1 MTLRILATALIAL
14 ALAVPTPALAQTKA
28 PGVTDTEIQI
38 GITGPMSGPAALYGN
53 LGVAQEAWARYVND
67 LGGINGRKLK
77 VVIKDDGFNPGRGV
91 ANLKELKDTTFI
103 NLGLVG
109 SAIINASKD
118 EMADARYPLVH
129 PYGNPALFAKQPR
142 EKLRSVFVVYPDYV
156 DEADFIVKY
165 AADKL
170 GVKKISV
177 FYTNDEWG
185 KGTMEGVQRGLKSVT
200 GKLALAAAVSYEVTE
215 RELGTHALKFKESGA
230 DTVFL
235 SCLNT
240 AAANLVK
247 EMAKVGYRPRIIGS
261 FPLGD
266 HTIMYRLLGELW
278 EGAYYNALPGRVLG
292 EPEVKPV
299 TDILLK
305 YEPKLAGKESTALA
319 GATAMIL
326 AVEGLK
332 KAGKNLTRDGFI
344 EGMES
349 IKGFTSQGLTAPITF
364 SSTQHHG
371 LNGVR
376 LMRAKKAAD
385 QSFES
390 LTDYQIFK
398 PLF

>member
-1 MTLRILATALIAL
+1 MTRRMIVLALAAVLLATA
-14 ALAVPTPALAQTKA
+14 PAGAQSKV
-28 PGVTDTEIQI
+28 PGVTDTEIAI

-53 LGVAQEAWARYVND
+53 LAVAQEAWARYVND
-67 LGGINGRKLK
+67 LGGVNGRKLK

-91 ANLKELKDTTFI
+91 ANLKELKDSTFF

-118 EMADARYPLVH
+118 EMAEARFPLVH
-129 PYGNPALFAKQPR
+129 PYGNVALFARQPKEKQ
-142 EKLRSVFVVYPDYV
+142 RSVFVVYPDYV
-156 DEADFIVKY
+156 DEGDFVVKY

-170 GVKKISV
+170 GVKKLSV

-185 KGTMEGVQRGLKSVT
+185 KGSLEGVQKGLKAVS
-200 GKLALAAAVSYEVTE
+200 GKATLAAAVSYEVTD
-215 RELGTHALKFKESGA
+215 RELGTHALKLKESGA
-230 DTVFL
+230 DSVYL
-235 SCLNT
+235 ACLNT
-240 AAANLVK
+240 AAANLIK

-278 EGAYYNALPGRVLG
+278 EGAYFNALPAKVLG

-299 TDILLK
+299 LEILLK
-305 YEPKLAGKESTALA
+305 YEPKIAGKESTALA

-332 KAGKNLTRDGFI
+332 KSGRNLTREGFI

-349 IKGFTSQGLTAPITF
+349 IKGFTTQGLTAPITF
-364 SSTQHHG
+364 SATQHHG

-390 LTDYQIFK
+390 ITDYQIFK

>member
-1 MTLRILATALIAL
+1 MTRRTIVL
-14 ALAVPTPALAQTKA
+14 ALAAVSLAVAPAGAQPKV
-28 PGVTDTEIQI
+28 PGVTDTEIAI

-53 LGVAQEAWARYVND
+53 LAVAQEAWARYVND
-67 LGGINGRKLK
+67 LGGVNGRKLK

-91 ANLKELKDTTFI
+91 ANLKELKDSTFF

-118 EMADARYPLVH
+118 EMAEARFPLVH
-129 PYGNPALFAKQPR
+129 PYGNVALFARQPKEKQ
-142 EKLRSVFVVYPDYV
+142 RSVFVVYPDYV
-156 DEADFIVKY
+156 DEGEFVVKY

-170 GVKKISV
+170 GVKKLSV

-185 KGTMEGVQRGLKSVT
+185 KGSLEGVQKGLKAVS
-200 GKLALAAAVSYEVTE
+200 GKAALAAAVSYEVTD
-215 RELGTHALKFKESGA
+215 RELGTHALKLKESGA
-230 DTVFL
+230 DSIYL
-235 SCLNT
+235 ACLNT
-240 AAANLVK
+240 AAANLIK
-247 EMAKVGYRPRIIGS
+247 EMAKVGYRPRILGS

-278 EGAYYNALPGRVLG
+278 EGAYFNALPAKVLG

-299 TDILLK
+299 LDILLK
-305 YEPKLAGKESTALA
+305 YEPKIAGKESTALA

-332 KAGKNLTRDGFI
+332 KSGRNLTREGFI

-349 IKGFTSQGLTAPITF
+349 IKGFTTQGLTAPITF
-364 SSTQHHG
+364 SATQHHG

-390 LTDYQIFK
+390 ITDYQIFK

>member
-1 MTLRILATALIAL
+1 MTRRMIVLALAAVLLATA
-14 ALAVPTPALAQTKA
+14 PAGAQSKV
-28 PGVTDTEIQI
+28 PGVTDTEIAI

-53 LGVAQEAWARYVND
+53 LAVAQEAWARYVND
-67 LGGINGRKLK
+67 LGGVNGRKLK

-91 ANLKELKDTTFI
+91 ANLKELKDSTFF

-118 EMADARYPLVH
+118 EMAEARFPLVH
-129 PYGNPALFAKQPR
+129 PYGNVALFARQPKEKQ
-142 EKLRSVFVVYPDYV
+142 RSVFVVYPDYV
-156 DEADFIVKY
+156 DEGDFVVKY

-170 GVKKISV
+170 GVKKLSV

-185 KGTMEGVQRGLKSVT
+185 KGSLEGVQKGLKAVS
-200 GKLALAAAVSYEVTE
+200 GKATLAAAVSYEVTD
-215 RELGTHALKFKESGA
+215 RELGTHALKLKESGA
-230 DTVFL
+230 DSVYL
-235 SCLNT
+235 ACLNT
-240 AAANLVK
+240 AAANLIK

-278 EGAYYNALPGRVLG
+278 EGAYFNALPAKVLG

-299 TDILLK
+299 LDILLK
-305 YEPKLAGKESTALA
+305 YEPKIAGKESTALA

-332 KAGKNLTRDGFI
+332 KSGRNLTREGFI

-349 IKGFTSQGLTAPITF
+349 IKGFTTQGLTAPITF
-364 SSTQHHG
+364 SATQHHG

>member
-1 MTLRILATALIAL
+1 MTRRMIVLALVAVLLATA
-14 ALAVPTPALAQTKA
+14 PAGAQSKV
-28 PGVTDTEIQI
+28 PGVTDTEIAI

-53 LGVAQEAWARYVND
+53 LAVAQEAWARYVND
-67 LGGINGRKLK
+67 LGGVNGRKLK

-91 ANLKELKDTTFI
+91 ANLKELKDSTFF

-118 EMADARYPLVH
+118 EMAEARFPLVH
-129 PYGNPALFAKQPR
+129 PYGNVALFARQPKEKQ
-142 EKLRSVFVVYPDYV
+142 RSVFVVYPDYV
-156 DEADFIVKY
+156 DEGDFVVKY

-170 GVKKISV
+170 GVKKLSV

-185 KGTMEGVQRGLKSVT
+185 KGSLEGVQKGLKAVS
-200 GKLALAAAVSYEVTE
+200 GKATLAAAVSYEVTD
-215 RELGTHALKFKESGA
+215 RELGTHALKLKESGA
-230 DTVFL
+230 DSVYL
-235 SCLNT
+235 ACLNT
-240 AAANLVK
+240 AAANLIK

-278 EGAYYNALPGRVLG
+278 EGAYFNALPAKVLG

-299 TDILLK
+299 LDILLK
-305 YEPKLAGKESTALA
+305 YEPKIAGKESTALA

-332 KAGKNLTRDGFI
+332 KSGRNLTREGFI

-349 IKGFTSQGLTAPITF
+349 IKGFTTQGLTAPITF
-364 SSTQHHG
+364 SATQHHG

-390 LTDYQIFK
+390 ITDYQIFK

>member
-1 MTLRILATALIAL
+1 MTRRMIVLALAAVLLATA
-14 ALAVPTPALAQTKA
+14 PAGAQSKV
-28 PGVTDTEIQI
+28 PGVTDTEIAI

-53 LGVAQEAWARYVND
+53 LAVAQEAWARYVND
-67 LGGINGRKLK
+67 LGGVNGRKLK

-91 ANLKELKDTTFI
+91 ANLKELKDSTFF

-118 EMADARYPLVH
+118 EMAEARFPLVH
-129 PYGNPALFAKQPR
+129 PYGNVALFARQPKEKQ
-142 EKLRSVFVVYPDYV
+142 RSVFVVYPDYV
-156 DEADFIVKY
+156 DEGDFVVKY

-170 GVKKISV
+170 GVKKLSV

-185 KGTMEGVQRGLKSVT
+185 KGSLEGVQKGLKAVS
-200 GKLALAAAVSYEVTE
+200 GKATLAAAVSYEVTD
-215 RELGTHALKFKESGA
+215 RELGTHALKLKESGA
-230 DTVFL
+230 DSVYL
-235 SCLNT
+235 ACLNT
-240 AAANLVK
+240 AAANLIK

-278 EGAYYNALPGRVLG
+278 EGAYFNALPAKVLG

-299 TDILLK
+299 LDILLK
-305 YEPKLAGKESTALA
+305 YEPKIAGKESTALA

-332 KAGKNLTRDGFI
+332 KSGRNLTREGFI

-349 IKGFTSQGLTAPITF
+349 IKGFTTQGLTAPITF
-364 SSTQHHG
+364 SATQHHG

-390 LTDYQIFK
+390 ITDYQIFK

>member
-1 MTLRILATALIAL
+1 MTRRMIVLALVAVLLATASAD
-14 ALAVPTPALAQTKA
+14 AQSKV
-28 PGVTDTEIQI
+28 PGVTDTEIAI

-53 LGVAQEAWARYVND
+53 LAVAQEAWARYVND
-67 LGGINGRKLK
+67 LGGVNGRKLK

-91 ANLKELKDTTFI
+91 ANLKELKDSTFF

-118 EMADARYPLVH
+118 EMAEARFPLVH
-129 PYGNPALFAKQPR
+129 PYGNVALFARQPKEKQ
-142 EKLRSVFVVYPDYV
+142 RSVFVVYPDYV
-156 DEADFIVKY
+156 DEGDFVVKY

-170 GVKKISV
+170 GVKKLSV

-185 KGTMEGVQRGLKSVT
+185 KGSLEGVQKGLKAVS
-200 GKLALAAAVSYEVTE
+200 GKATLAAAVSYEVTD
-215 RELGTHALKFKESGA
+215 RELGTHALKLKESGA
-230 DTVFL
+230 DSVYL
-235 SCLNT
+235 ACLNT
-240 AAANLVK
+240 AAANLIK

-278 EGAYYNALPGRVLG
+278 EGAYFNALPAKVLG

-299 TDILLK
+299 LDILLK
-305 YEPKLAGKESTALA
+305 YEPKIAGKESTALA

-332 KAGKNLTRDGFI
+332 KSGRNLTREGFI

-349 IKGFTSQGLTAPITF
+349 IKGFTTQGLTAPITF
-364 SSTQHHG
+364 SATQHHG

-390 LTDYQIFK
+390 ITDYQIFK

>member
-1 MTLRILATALIAL
+1 MIVLALAAVLLATA
-14 ALAVPTPALAQTKA
+14 PAGAQSKV
-28 PGVTDTEIQI
+28 PGVTDTEIAI

-53 LGVAQEAWARYVND
+53 LAVAQEAWARYVND
-67 LGGINGRKLK
+67 LGGVNGRKLK

-91 ANLKELKDTTFI
+91 ANLKELKDSTFF

-118 EMADARYPLVH
+118 EMAEARFPLVH
-129 PYGNPALFAKQPR
+129 PYGNVALFARQPKEKQ
-142 EKLRSVFVVYPDYV
+142 RSVFVVYPDYV
-156 DEADFIVKY
+156 DEGDFVVKY

-170 GVKKISV
+170 GVKKLSV

-185 KGTMEGVQRGLKSVT
+185 KGSLEGVQKGLKAVS
-200 GKLALAAAVSYEVTE
+200 GKATLAAAVSYEVTD
-215 RELGTHALKFKESGA
+215 RELGTHALKLKESGA
-230 DTVFL
+230 DSVYL
-235 SCLNT
+235 ACLNT
-240 AAANLVK
+240 AAANLIK

-278 EGAYYNALPGRVLG
+278 EGAYFNALPAKVLG

-299 TDILLK
+299 LDILLK
-305 YEPKLAGKESTALA
+305 YEPKIAGKESTALA

-332 KAGKNLTRDGFI
+332 KSGRNLTREGFI

-349 IKGFTSQGLTAPITF
+349 IKGFTTQGLTAPITF
-364 SSTQHHG
+364 SATQHHG

>member
-1 MTLRILATALIAL
+1 MTRRTIVVAL
-14 ALAVPTPALAQTKA
+14 AAVSLAVAPVGAQPKV
-28 PGVTDTEIQI
+28 PGVTDTEIAI

-53 LGVAQEAWARYVND
+53 LAVAQEAWARYVND
-67 LGGINGRKLK
+67 LGGVNGRKLK

-91 ANLKELKDTTFI
+91 ANLKELKDSTFF

-118 EMADARYPLVH
+118 EMAEARFPLVH
-129 PYGNPALFAKQPR
+129 PYGNVALFARQPKEKQR
-142 EKLRSVFVVYPDYV
+142 FVFVVYPDYV
-156 DEADFIVKY
+156 DEGEFVVKY

-170 GVKKISV
+170 GVKKLSV

-185 KGTMEGVQRGLKSVT
+185 KASLEGVQKGLKAVS
-200 GKLALAAAVSYEVTE
+200 GKAALAAAVSYEVTD
-215 RELGTHALKFKESGA
+215 RELGTHALKLKESGA
-230 DTVFL
+230 DSIYL
-235 SCLNT
+235 ACLNT
-240 AAANLVK
+240 AAANLIK

-278 EGAYYNALPGRVLG
+278 EGAYFNALPGKVLG

-299 TDILLK
+299 LDILLK
-305 YEPKLAGKESTALA
+305 YEPKIAGKESTALA

-332 KAGKNLTRDGFI
+332 KSGRNLTREGFI

-349 IKGFTSQGLTAPITF
+349 IKGFTTQGLTAPITF
-364 SSTQHHG
+364 SATQHHG

>member
-1 MTLRILATALIAL
+1 MTRRMIVLALAAVLLATA
-14 ALAVPTPALAQTKA
+14 PAGAQSKV
-28 PGVTDTEIQI
+28 PGVTDTEIAI

-53 LGVAQEAWARYVND
+53 LAVAQEAWARYVND
-67 LGGINGRKLK
+67 LGGVNGRKLK

-91 ANLKELKDTTFI
+91 ANLKELKDSTFF

-118 EMADARYPLVH
+118 EMAEARFPLVH
-129 PYGNPALFAKQPR
+129 PYGNVALFARQPKEKQ
-142 EKLRSVFVVYPDYV
+142 RSVFVVYPDYV
-156 DEADFIVKY
+156 DEGDFVVKY

-170 GVKKISV
+170 GVKKLSV

-185 KGTMEGVQRGLKSVT
+185 KGSLEGVQKGLKAVS
-200 GKLALAAAVSYEVTE
+200 GKATLAGAVSYEVTD
-215 RELGTHALKFKESGA
+215 RELGTHALKLKESGA
-230 DTVFL
+230 DSVYL
-235 SCLNT
+235 ACLNT
-240 AAANLVK
+240 AAANLIK

-278 EGAYYNALPGRVLG
+278 EGAYFNALPAKVLG

-299 TDILLK
+299 LDILLK
-305 YEPKLAGKESTALA
+305 YEPKIAGKESTALA

-332 KAGKNLTRDGFI
+332 KSGRNLTREGFI

-349 IKGFTSQGLTAPITF
+349 IKGFTTQGLTAPITF
-364 SSTQHHG
+364 SATQHHG

-390 LTDYQIFK
+390 ITDYQIFK

>member
-1 MTLRILATALIAL
+1 MTRRTIVL
-14 ALAVPTPALAQTKA
+14 ALAAVSLAVAPAGAQPKV
-28 PGVTDTEIQI
+28 PGVTDTEIAI

-53 LGVAQEAWARYVND
+53 LAVAQEAWARYVND
-67 LGGINGRKLK
+67 LGGVNGRKLK

-91 ANLKELKDTTFI
+91 ANLKELKDSTFF

-118 EMADARYPLVH
+118 EMAEARFPLVH
-129 PYGNPALFAKQPR
+129 PYGNVALFARQPKEKQR
-142 EKLRSVFVVYPDYV
+142 FVFVVYPDYV
-156 DEADFIVKY
+156 DEGEFVVKY

-170 GVKKISV
+170 GVKKLSV

-185 KGTMEGVQRGLKSVT
+185 KGSLEGVQKGLKAVS
-200 GKLALAAAVSYEVTE
+200 GKAALAAAVSYEVTD
-215 RELGTHALKFKESGA
+215 RELGTHALKLKESGA
-230 DTVFL
+230 DSIYL
-235 SCLNT
+235 ACLNT
-240 AAANLVK
+240 AAANLIK

-278 EGAYYNALPGRVLG
+278 EGAYFNALPGKVLG

-299 TDILLK
+299 LDILLK
-305 YEPKLAGKESTALA
+305 YEPKIAGKESTALA

-332 KAGKNLTRDGFI
+332 KSGRNLTREGFI

-349 IKGFTSQGLTAPITF
+349 IKGFTTQGLTAPITF
-364 SSTQHHG
+364 SATQHHG